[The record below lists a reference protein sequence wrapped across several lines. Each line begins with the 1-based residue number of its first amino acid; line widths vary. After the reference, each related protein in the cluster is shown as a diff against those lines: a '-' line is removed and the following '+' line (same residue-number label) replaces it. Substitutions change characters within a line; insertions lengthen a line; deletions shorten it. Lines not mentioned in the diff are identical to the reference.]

1 MGVNESLA
9 YSRNKLNHASRYD
22 HIKGSVDEIMIGGY
36 VLEFGVGGGNSLNYI
51 AGLTDRRI
59 FGFDS
64 FEGLPENWSPNSQI
78 IFAKGSFK
86 YDPPENV
93 QDNVELVTGWF
104 EDTIPVWK
112 EVNFGPI
119 AFLHI
124 DSDLYS
130 SCVTIL
136 TELNDQIKPG
146 TIILFD
152 ELISYLNWEEGE
164 WKALQEWMSE
174 YDREVFELGSYKTQV
189 TYRVIK

>member
-1 MGVNESLA
+1 MGINEILT
-9 YSRNKLNHASRYD
+9 RNRSKLTHDSRYAHIKDSVD
-22 HIKGSVDEIMIGGY
+22 HIIIGGY
-36 VLEFGVGGGNSLNYI
+36 VLEFGVGEGNSLDCITNQ
-51 AGLTDRRI
+51 TDRRV

-64 FEGLPENWSPNSQI
+64 FAGLPENWSPSPQI
-78 IFAKGSFK
+78 IYAKGSFK
-86 YDPPENV
+86 YDPPEHMH
-93 QDNVELVTGWF
+93 DNAQLVIGWF

-130 SCVTIL
+130 SCATIL

-152 ELISYLNWEEGE
+152 ELIGYLNWEEGE
-164 WKALQEWMSE
+164 WKALQEWLNE

-189 TYRVIK
+189 TYRVVK

>member
-9 YSRNKLNHASRYD
+9 RSRDKLNHVSRYD

-36 VLEFGVGGGNSLNYI
+36 VLEFGVGAGHSLNCI
-51 AGLTDRRI
+51 SNQTDRTVY
-59 FGFDS
+59 GFDS
-64 FEGLPENWSPNSQI
+64 FAGLPENWSPNPQI

-86 YDPPENV
+86 YNPPETIQNNV
-93 QDNVELVTGWF
+93 KIVSGWF
-104 EDTIPVWK
+104 EDTIPIWK
-112 EVNFGPI
+112 EINFGPI

-152 ELISYLNWEEGE
+152 ELIDYLNWEEGE
-164 WKALQEWMSE
+164 WKALQEWLNE
-174 YDREVFELGSYKTQV
+174 YDREIFKLGSYKTQA